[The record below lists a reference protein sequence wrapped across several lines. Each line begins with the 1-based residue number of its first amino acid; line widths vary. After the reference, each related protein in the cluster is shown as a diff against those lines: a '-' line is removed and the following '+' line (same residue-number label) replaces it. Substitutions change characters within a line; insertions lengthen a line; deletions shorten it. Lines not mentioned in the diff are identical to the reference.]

1 MDKTDQSTNYLLQT
15 SIGKFFNF
23 DVSEVSF
30 NGVELYLNL
39 VNKGRKIIED
49 ISFNNEQAYNL
60 VKHLAD
66 INGKAFNNMNPILD
80 LSFGQFRL
88 NAIHESIGNANNIG
102 VTTFII
108 RQIYKG
114 IRVNRAKDNLD
125 EKLVSLFKAIITSK
139 QSLIISGV
147 TGSGKTEMQKY
158 LVSLVDKH
166 QRLIMIE
173 DTYETHIKDLA
184 PHLDINSWII
194 NQNDQRSQI
203 SDLIRAGLRNNPDWL
218 MLAESRGSETNE
230 LLLTVTSGI
239 PIITTIH
246 AQSSL
251 SAIDRMIHLMG
262 STNKFNNQYL
272 ELEIAS
278 HIHFYIHMIKE
289 VDTVNNIKRRIGEI
303 MVSFRKGDFVIKKI
317 IYNVRNKNFYS
328 LLPKEIAT
336 LIDFPIN
343 WYEI

>member
-1 MDKTDQSTNYLLQT
+1 MAKSDQSTSYLLQT
-15 SIGKFFNF
+15 NIGKIFSGE
-23 DVSEVSF
+23 VSEVSF
-30 NGVELYLNL
+30 NGVDLYLNL
-39 VNKGRKIIED
+39 VNKGRKKIDDII
-49 ISFNNEQAYNL
+49 INNDQAYNL

-114 IRVNRAKDNLD
+114 IRVNRTKDTLD
-125 EKLVSLFKAIITSK
+125 ENLVNLFKAIIASK

-158 LVSLVDKH
+158 MVSLVDKH
-166 QRLIMIE
+166 QRVIMIE
-173 DTYETHIKDLA
+173 DTYETHIKDLS

-239 PIITTIH
+239 PIITTLH

-272 ELEIAS
+272 QLEIAS
-278 HIHFYIHMIKE
+278 HIHFYLHMIKE
-289 VDTVNNIKRRIGEI
+289 VDSSNNLKRRIGEV
-303 MVSFRKGDFVIKKI
+303 MVTYRKDEAVVKKI
-317 IYNVRNKNFYS
+317 IYNIKNKEVYS
-328 LLPKEIAT
+328 SLPKEIAS
-336 LIDFPIN
+336 LINLPIN
-343 WYEI
+343 WHET

>member
-1 MDKTDQSTNYLLQT
+1 MAKTDQSTSYLMQT
-15 SIGKFFNF
+15 SIGKVFNA

-30 NGVELYLNL
+30 NGTELYLNL
-39 VNKGRKIIED
+39 VNKGRRIIED

-66 INGKAFNNMNPILD
+66 INGKPFNNMNPILD

-88 NAIHESIGNANNIG
+88 NAIHESIGSADNIG

-114 IRVNRAKDNLD
+114 IRVNRTKDSLD
-125 EKLVSLFKAIITSK
+125 KQLVTLFKAIIFSK

-158 LVSLVDKH
+158 LVSLIDKH

-239 PIITTIH
+239 PIITTLH

-278 HIHFYIHMIKE
+278 HIHFYLHMYKE
-289 VDTVNNIKRRIGEI
+289 VDLSTNIKRKVGEI
-303 MVSFRKGDFVIKKI
+303 MVTFRKGDSVIKKI
-317 IYNVRNKNFYS
+317 IYNTNNKDIYKA
-328 LLPKEIAT
+328 LPKEIAT
-336 LIDFPIN
+336 LIHLPVN
-343 WYEI
+343 WYET

>member
-1 MDKTDQSTNYLLQT
+1 MINTDQSTAYLLQT
-15 SIGKFFNF
+15 SIGKVFSNE
-23 DVSEVSF
+23 VSEVSF

-39 VNKGRKIIED
+39 VNKGRRIIED
-49 ISFNNEQAYNL
+49 ISFSNEQAYNL
-60 VKHLAD
+60 IKHLAD

-88 NAIHESIGNANNIG
+88 NAIHESIGNANNVG

-114 IRVNRAKDNLD
+114 IRVNRAKDNFD
-125 EKLVSLFKAIITSK
+125 EKLVSLFKAIIASK

-194 NQNDQRSQI
+194 NQSDQRSQI

-239 PIITTIH
+239 PIITTLH

-278 HIHFYIHMIKE
+278 HIHFYVHMIKE
-289 VDTVNNIKRRIGEI
+289 VDSINNIKRRIGEI
-303 MVSFRKGDFVIKKI
+303 MVTFRKGAFVIKKI
-317 IYNVRNKNFYS
+317 IYNLKSKNIYS
-328 LLPKEIAT
+328 VLPKEIANI
-336 LIDFPIN
+336 IDLPIN
-343 WYEI
+343 WYEG

>member
-1 MDKTDQSTNYLLQT
+1 MAKIDQSTSYLMQT
-15 SIGKFFNF
+15 NIGKVFNA

-30 NGVELYLNL
+30 NGVDLYLNL

-49 ISFNNEQAYNL
+49 VNFSNEQAYNL

-102 VTTFII
+102 VNTFII

-114 IRVNRAKDNLD
+114 IRVNRAKETMD
-125 EKLVSLFKAIITSK
+125 ECLVNLFKAIIISK

-158 LVSLVDKH
+158 MVSLVDKH
-166 QRLIMIE
+166 QRVIMIE
-173 DTYETHIKDLA
+173 DTYETHIKDLS

-218 MLAESRGSETNE
+218 MLAESRGNETNE

-239 PIITTIH
+239 PIITTLH
-246 AQSSL
+246 SQSSL

-278 HIHFYIHMIKE
+278 HIHFYLHMIKE
-289 VDTVNNIKRRIGEI
+289 VDSANNIKRRIGEV
-303 MVSFRKGDFVIKKI
+303 MVTYRKGENVVKKM
-317 IYNVRNKNFYS
+317 IYNLKSKEVYS
-328 LLPKEIAT
+328 SLPKEIAS
-336 LIDFPIN
+336 LINLPTN
-343 WYEI
+343 WYET

>member
-1 MDKTDQSTNYLLQT
+1 MVKTDQSTSFLLQT
-15 SIGKFFNF
+15 SIGKIFSNE
-23 DVSEVSF
+23 VSEVSF
-30 NGVELYLNL
+30 NGAELYLNL
-39 VNKGRKIIED
+39 VNKGRRIIED
-49 ISFNNEQAYNL
+49 INFSNEQAYNL

-66 INGKAFNNMNPILD
+66 INGKSFNNMNPILD

-114 IRVNRAKDNLD
+114 IRVNRNKDVL
-125 EKLVSLFKAIITSK
+125 EKSLVNLFKAIIDSK

-218 MLAESRGSETNE
+218 MLAESRGVETNE
-230 LLLTVTSGI
+230 LLLTATSGI
-239 PIITTIH
+239 PIITTLH
-246 AQSSL
+246 AQSAL

-262 STNKFNNQYL
+262 STNKFNNHYL

-278 HIHFYIHMIKE
+278 HIHFYVHMIKE
-289 VDTVNNIKRRIGEI
+289 TDANSNIKRRIGEI
-303 MVSFRKGDFVIKKI
+303 MVTFRKDDLVVKKI
-317 IYNVRNKNFYS
+317 IYNTKNKNIFS
-328 LLPKEIAT
+328 FLPKEIAS
-336 LIDFPIN
+336 LLSLPIN
-343 WYEI
+343 WHET

>member
-1 MDKTDQSTNYLLQT
+1 MAKNDQSTSYLLQT
-15 SIGKFFNF
+15 VIGKVFNAE
-23 DVSEVSF
+23 VSEVSF
-30 NGVELYLNL
+30 NGSELYLNL
-39 VNKGRKIIED
+39 VNKGRRIIDD
-49 ISFNNEQAYNL
+49 IKFNNEQAYNL

-80 LSFGQFRL
+80 LSFGQYRL

-114 IRVNRAKDNLD
+114 IRVSRTKDSID
-125 EKLVSLFKAIITSK
+125 VKLNTLFKAIILSK

-158 LVSLVDKH
+158 LVSLVEKH

-239 PIITTIH
+239 PIITTLH
-246 AQSSL
+246 SQSSL

-262 STNKFNNQYL
+262 STNPCNNQYL

-278 HIHFYIHMIKE
+278 HIHFYLHMIKE
-289 VDTVNNIKRRIGEI
+289 VDDQNNIKRRVGEI
-303 MVSFRKGDFVIKKI
+303 MVTFRKGDIVIKKI
-317 IYNVRNKNFYS
+317 VYEAKSKEVFAT
-328 LLPKEIAT
+328 LPKEIAK
-336 LIDFPIN
+336 LISLPIN
-343 WYEI
+343 WYET

>member
-1 MDKTDQSTNYLLQT
+1 MARTDQSSHYLLQT
-15 SIGKFFNF
+15 SIGKIFNSE
-23 DVSEVSF
+23 VSEVSF

-39 VNKGRKIIED
+39 VNKGRRIIED
-49 ISFNNEQAYNL
+49 LVFNNEQAYNL

-80 LSFGQFRL
+80 LSFGQFRI

-114 IRVNRAKDNLD
+114 IRINRAKDNFD
-125 EKLVSLFKAIITSK
+125 DRIVNLFKAIIASK
-139 QSLIISGV
+139 QSIIISGV

-158 LVSLVDKH
+158 LVSLIDKH

-173 DTYETHIKDLA
+173 DTYETHVKDLA
-184 PHLDINSWII
+184 PHLDVNSWII
-194 NQNDQRSQI
+194 NQNDQRRQI

-239 PIITTIH
+239 PIITTLH

-278 HIHFYIHMIKE
+278 HIHFYVHMIKE
-289 VDTVNNIKRRIGEI
+289 VDATNNIKRRIGEI
-303 MVSFRKGDFVIKKI
+303 MVTFRKGDSVFKKV
-317 IYNVRNKNFYS
+317 IYNLKNKNIYT
-328 LLPKEIAT
+328 LLPKEIAD
-336 LIDFPIN
+336 LVNLPCN
-343 WYEI
+343 WNEI